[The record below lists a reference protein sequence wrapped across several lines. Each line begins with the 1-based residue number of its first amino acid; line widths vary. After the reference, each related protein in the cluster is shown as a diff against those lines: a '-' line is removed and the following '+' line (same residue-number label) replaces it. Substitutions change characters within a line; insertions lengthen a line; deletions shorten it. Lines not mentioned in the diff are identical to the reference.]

1 LLKGL
6 SIVVIHYWEKTRLK
20 VGLSG
25 NLKSEL
31 SVTFK
36 LDELRA

>member
-1 LLKGL
+1 MKFF
-6 SIVVIHYWEKTRLK
+6 EKIGSK

-31 SVTFK
+31 SMKVK

>member
-1 LLKGL
+1 MKIFEIIR
-6 SIVVIHYWEKTRLK
+6 SK

-31 SVTFK
+31 SVTMK

>member
-1 LLKGL
+1 MRNLEIIR
-6 SIVVIHYWEKTRLK
+6 SK

-31 SVTFK
+31 SVTVK

>member
-1 LLKGL
+1 MKNFEEFG
-6 SIVVIHYWEKTRLK
+6 SK

-31 SVTFK
+31 SVTVK
-36 LDELRA
+36 LDELGARF